1 MFCLSGRR
9 PVAEPAPQDN
19 LLMLTRPGFREI
31 HSSQGRLFYLPV
43 SPTNPTPTHPG
54 FFQSRTPRP
63 TCLCI
68 ASVRADTRSRRQPL
82 DPSRK
87 ARLLLRTLARSRETA
102 KRFLRLSLSQHS
114 SPPVTTPI
122 AAQVQSEAAARSG
135 GVLDMVS
142 ADGGRLSPVR
152 RERGGSNVGGP
163 VSGMVHRPQLVEEV
177 RTASNQPT
185 HTEASAPVSALC
197 DEKPIASGNGLA
209 ISISLAEPVLYLQG
223 FDQNDS
229 TSGTTTMLRGSLH
242 LHVTKQAKLK
252 SISLNFKGKSD
263 TEWPEGIPPRRT
275 EFRDTEIIMNHTWPF
290 FNAQFPQA
298 ENSYCADLVHMAKG
312 PVVCTKELGVTASS
326 FDLFQRTASPRPN
339 MSSREAKRL
348 SLQLNQSR
356 SFGKGETMNG
366 APTVAQKGFK
376 VFHPGDYVYNFELP
390 VDSRLPE
397 SINVEL
403 GNVKYEL
410 EALVE
415 RSGAFRANLVGS
427 KEVTMIR
434 SPAEGSLEQIE
445 PIAISRNWEDQL
457 HYDIVIS
464 GKSFPL
470 GASVPIAFKLTPLA
484 KVQCHRIKV
493 FVTEN
498 IQYFTANKRVHRLE
512 PTRKVQLFEKRADG
526 PSVSAY
532 PGSSM
537 RVTVG
542 GGIAWDH
549 REAAARGEEN
559 VPRDPVNL
567 LGNLEHDSASIGP
580 TEMEFSVKLPSC
592 HQMKER
598 VKSER
603 IHFDT
608 TYQNIQVNHWIKVC
622 LLMHSTISLDLI
634 GATDCHALVKT
645 RRERFFQEKAFRDL
659 D

>member
-1 MFCLSGRR
+1 MPQECATMFCFTSRR
-9 PVAEPAPQDN
+9 PVPEAAPEVHLLMPMRPDFVQVRSSRGRLSYLPAP
-19 LLMLTRPGFREI
+19 PA
-31 HSSQGRLFYLPV
+31 
-43 SPTNPTPTHPG
+43 NPTLTSPQ
-54 FFQSRTPRP
+54 FFPSRTPRP
-63 TCLCI
+63 TSLCI
-68 ASVRADTRSRRQPL
+68 ASVRTENRVRQPPL
-82 DPSRK
+82 HPRRK
-87 ARLLLRTLARSRETA
+87 VRFPFRTLARSRESA
-102 KRFLRLSLSQHS
+102 KRFLRLNLSQHS
-114 SPPVTTPI
+114 SQPVTFPI
-122 AAQVQSEAAARSG
+122 IAQSQPEVTARTGSAE
-135 GVLDMVS
+135 DMVFG
-142 ADGGRLSPVR
+142 DGGRHSPSR
-152 RERGGSNVGGP
+152 RDRGGSSLGSP
-163 VSGMVHRPQLVEEV
+163 VSGMVHRPQLVEEARSV
-177 RTASNQPT
+177 SGLPNNNDI
-185 HTEASAPVSALC
+185 SVPVSALC
-197 DEKPIASGNGLA
+197 DEKPIASGNGLS

-252 SISLNFKGKSD
+252 SVSLNFRGKSE
-263 TEWPEGIPPRRT
+263 TEWSEGIPPRRT
-275 EFRDTEIIMNHTWPF
+275 EFRDSEVIMNHTWPF

-298 ENSYCADLVHMAKG
+298 ELSYCADIVHLSKG
-312 PVVCTKELGVTASS
+312 PSVSTKETGVTASS
-326 FDLFQRTASPRPN
+326 FDLFQRTAAARPN
-339 MSSREAKRL
+339 MSTREVKRL

-356 SFGKGETMNG
+356 SFGKGEFVNG
-366 APTVAQKGFK
+366 GPTVAEKGFK

-415 RSGAFRANLVGS
+415 RSGAFRANLMGT
-427 KEVTMIR
+427 KELTMIR
-434 SPAEGSLEQIE
+434 APAEGSLEQIE

-498 IQYFTANKRVHRLE
+498 IQYFTTNKRVHRLE

-526 PSVSAY
+526 PSISAY

-537 RVTVG
+537 RVTAG

-559 VPRDPVNL
+559 IPRDSNNL
-567 LGNLEHDSASIGP
+567 LGNLDYDGGSIGP
-580 TEMEFSVKLPSC
+580 TEMEFSVPLPSC
-592 HQMKER
+592 HQMKDR
-598 VKSER
+598 PKSEK

-608 TYQNIQVNHWIKVC
+608 TYQNIQVNHWIKV
-622 LLMHSTISLDLI
+622 
-634 GATDCHALVKT
+634 
-645 RRERFFQEKAFRDL
+645 
-659 D
+659 